1 MKLRRILTDA
11 AIDAAIGVTAAI
23 AFRSFVI
30 GELPWDYNWDADG
43 GFIRFIIAWS
53 ACAGAMFGA
62 IFPRGDGGRA

>member
-11 AIDAAIGVTAAI
+11 VIDAAIGVATAI

-30 GELPWDYNWDADG
+30 WELPWDYNWDADG
-43 GFIRFIIAWS
+43 GFICFIIAWS

-62 IFPRGDGGRA
+62 IVLRSKGGRA